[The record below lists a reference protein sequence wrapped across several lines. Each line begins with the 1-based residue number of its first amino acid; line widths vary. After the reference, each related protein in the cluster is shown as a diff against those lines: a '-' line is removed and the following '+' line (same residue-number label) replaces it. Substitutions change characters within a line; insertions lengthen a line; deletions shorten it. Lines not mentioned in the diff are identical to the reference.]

1 MSDDRR
7 GRVYKTL
14 SITQSQREGYYSL
27 LLSLG
32 WSEHAPFVPNTK
44 TDQGVRQATT
54 VDGVLY
60 V

>member
-1 MSDDRR
+1 MSDNRR

-14 SITQSQREGYYSL
+14 SITQSQPEGYYSL

-32 WSEHAPFVPNTK
+32 WSEHAPLVPHTK
-44 TDQGVRQATT
+44 TDYGVRQATT
-54 VDGVLY
+54 VDGVLS